1 MLFSSLTCL
10 RVFEQKSHIL
20 DIWPALRKSGVY
32 STLEWSPL
40 IYSAFDL
47 NRYIF
52 DVRFKRPGS
61 PNSPAKEHSKTFDPI
76 PGLLALHIRRGDFS
90 WHCQTDSSGNRMP
103 FNAFNAFPEFPDQFK
118 PPSHDI
124 SNEESW
130 EIYQPRCYPSIE
142 QIIERV
148 EAVRAVNPGLHTV
161 YVLSNAP
168 RKWVDS
174 LFDRMRLRHTWRL
187 MGQSRDLQLTTEQ
200 RYIAQT
206 VDMLIAQRAEVLI
219 GNGVSCLS
227 FSR

>member
-1 MLFSSLTCL
+1 
-10 RVFEQKSHIL
+10 
-20 DIWPALRKSGVY
+20 
-32 STLEWSPL
+32 
-40 IYSAFDL
+40 
-47 NRYIF
+47 
-52 DVRFKRPGS
+52 
-61 PNSPAKEHSKTFDPI
+61 
-76 PGLLALHIRRGDFS
+76 
-90 WHCQTDSSGNRMP
+90 MP

-118 PPSHDI
+118 PPSPDI

-130 EIYQPRCYPSIE
+130 EIYEPRCYPSIE

-168 RKWVDS
+168 RKWVDG

-219 GNGVSCLS
+219 GNGVSDLS
-227 FSR
+227 RATKDNGLLIHATTVFQPDIQCRYVAYGKRFTT